1 MSDSGIFLSIFKF
14 RGSLGKRLN
23 RAFTTILVILLIPV
37 LVSMSMMLY
46 YSRSYHSLIDRAD
59 KVSSLQPVVTE
70 DLPNELF
77 GIIAGRSSFTES
89 SQFDI
94 LSYIQQEI
102 DDLIAQKPASL
113 MELTVA
119 SRTARETLKSY
130 IDNLGEQMAQGS
142 RVEQNLE
149 LLEEI
154 RNVSALLGDMLRDA
168 LRAEILSATQTSQ
181 GLQTTLYGL
190 LALDTALVLFS
201 LLFIR
206 KSRKALE
213 TAVTEP
219 VEELKRFAGEIA
231 LGRLDARANEPD
243 MEELHSLNSS
253 LNTMAGQLKSLMEEN
268 RLEQENLKKS
278 EMRALQAQITPHFL
292 YNSLDAIV
300 WLAEAKRTA
309 EVVAITRALSDFYRI
324 SLSDGRDWIS
334 VAQEEGHLRGYLTI
348 QQIRYRDILD
358 YEVNIASDVRDEMIL
373 KLSIQPLAENA
384 LYHGI
389 KNRRGRGKL
398 EINVFGDEE
407 QLCVEVRDNG
417 LGMSEERLQQ
427 VRDLLAGR
435 GNETD
440 IGYGLFSVDKRLKLY
455 YGQSRGLDIESS
467 QDKGTTI
474 SFRVP
479 LKQMRNEHV

>member
-1 MSDSGIFLSIFKF
+1 MSESGYLSFIFKLS
-14 RGSLGKRLN
+14 GSLGKRLN

-59 KVSSLQPVVTE
+59 KVSSLHPVVTE
-70 DLPNELF
+70 DLPGELF
-77 GIIAGRSSFTES
+77 GIIAGRGSFEEGT
-89 SQFDI
+89 QYKI
-94 LSYIQQEI
+94 LAHIQQEI

-119 SRTARETLKSY
+119 SRTARETLKGY
-130 IDNLGEQMAQGS
+130 IDSLGQQMASGN

-201 LLFIR
+201 LLFIS
-206 KSRKALE
+206 KARKALE
-213 TAVTEP
+213 TAVTGP
-219 VEELKRFAGEIA
+219 VEDLKRFAGEIA
-231 LGRLDARANEPD
+231 LGRLDARATEPD

-253 LNTMAGQLKSLMEEN
+253 LNTMAGQLKDLMEEN

-278 EMRALQAQITPHFL
+278 ELRALQAQITPHFL

-300 WLAEAKRTA
+300 WLAEAKKTE
-309 EVVAITRALSDFYRI
+309 EVVAITKALSDFYRI

-334 VAQEEGHLRGYLTI
+334 IAEEEGHLRGYLII

-358 YEVNIASDVRDEMIL
+358 YEVNISPEVLDEMIL

-398 EINVFGDEE
+398 EINVYAERGK
-407 QLCVEVRDNG
+407 LCVEVRDNG
-417 LGMSEERLQQ
+417 LGMSEERLEQ
-427 VRDLLAGR
+427 VRALLAGR
-435 GNETD
+435 GDETD

-455 YGQSRGLDIESS
+455 YGQSRGLEVDSS
-467 QDKGTTI
+467 QDKGTVI
-474 SFRVP
+474 SFCVP
-479 LKQMRNEHV
+479 LKQRRDECV

>member
-1 MSDSGIFLSIFKF
+1 MSDSGIFSSIFKF

-77 GIIAGRSSFTES
+77 GIIAGRSSFIEG

-358 YEVNIASDVRDEMIL
+358 YEINIAPNVRDEMIL

>member
-77 GIIAGRSSFTES
+77 GIIAGRSSFTEG

-358 YEVNIASDVRDEMIL
+358 YEVNIAPDVRDEMIL

>member
-1 MSDSGIFLSIFKF
+1 M
-14 RGSLGKRLN
+14 
-23 RAFTTILVILLIPV
+23 
-37 LVSMSMMLY
+37 
-46 YSRSYHSLIDRAD
+46 
-59 KVSSLQPVVTE
+59 
-70 DLPNELF
+70 
-77 GIIAGRSSFTES
+77 
-89 SQFDI
+89 
-94 LSYIQQEI
+94 
-102 DDLIAQKPASL
+102 IAQKPASL

-278 EMRALQAQITPHFL
+278 EMRALQVQITPHFL

-358 YEVNIASDVRDEMIL
+358 YEINIAPDVRDEMIL

-417 LGMSEERLQQ
+417 LGMSEGRLQQ

>member
-77 GIIAGRSSFTES
+77 GIIAGRSSFIEG

-358 YEVNIASDVRDEMIL
+358 YEVNIAPDVRDEMIL

>member
-1 MSDSGIFLSIFKF
+1 MSVPGLFSFIFRLK
-14 RGSLGKRLN
+14 GSLGKRLN

-46 YSRSYHSLIDRAD
+46 YSRSYHSLIERAD

-70 DLPNELF
+70 DLPSELF
-77 GIIAGRSSFTES
+77 GIIAGRGSFEGGA
-89 SQFDI
+89 QYRI
-94 LSYIQQEI
+94 LQQINQEL
-102 DDLIAQKPASL
+102 DYLIAQKSASL

-119 SRTARETLKSY
+119 SRTTRETLTGY
-130 IDNLGEQMAQGS
+130 IDSLGRQMAQNAK
-142 RVEQNLE
+142 VEQNLE

-168 LRAEILSATQTSQ
+168 LRAEILSARQTSQ

-190 LALDTALVLFS
+190 LALDTVLVLFS

-206 KSRKALE
+206 KARRALE
-213 TAVTEP
+213 NAVTGP
-219 VEELKRFAGEIA
+219 VEDLKRFAGEIA
-231 LGRLDARANEPD
+231 LGRLDARASETD

-253 LNTMAGQLKSLMEEN
+253 LNTMAGQLKDLMEEN

-300 WLAEAKRTA
+300 WLAEAKKTA

-334 VAQEEGHLRGYLTI
+334 VSEEEGHLRGYLTI

-358 YEVNIASDVRDEMIL
+358 YEVSIAPDVLDEMIL

-398 EINVFGDEE
+398 EIKVYGENS

-417 LGMSEERLQQ
+417 LGMNEQRLRQ
-427 VRDLLAGR
+427 VRALLDGQ
-435 GNETD
+435 GDESD

-455 YGQSRGLDIESS
+455 YGQRRGLEIDSS
-467 QDKGTTI
+467 QNTGTVI

-479 LKQMRNEHV
+479 MKQMREKRV

>member
-1 MSDSGIFLSIFKF
+1 MSDLGILSSIFKF

-46 YSRSYHSLIDRAD
+46 YSRSYHSLIERAD

-70 DLPNELF
+70 DLPSELF
-77 GIIAGRSSFTES
+77 GIIAGRSSFEDG
-89 SQFDI
+89 SQYRI
-94 LSYIQQEI
+94 LAQIQKQL
-102 DDLIAQKPASL
+102 DYLTAQKPASL

-119 SRTARETLKSY
+119 SRTTNETLKGY
-130 IDNLGEQMAQGS
+130 IDSLGKQMAQGAK
-142 RVEQNLE
+142 VEQNLE

-181 GLQTTLYGL
+181 GLQTTLYFL
-190 LALDTALVLFS
+190 LALDTVLVLFS
-201 LLFIR
+201 LLFIIKAR
-206 KSRKALE
+206 KVLE
-213 TAVTEP
+213 TAVTGP

-231 LGRLDARANEPD
+231 LGRLDTRAPEPD
-243 MEELHSLNSS
+243 MEELYTLNIS
-253 LNTMAGQLKSLMEEN
+253 LNTMAGQLKELMEEN

-278 EMRALQAQITPHFL
+278 ELRALQAQITPHFL

-300 WLAEAKRTA
+300 WLAEAKKTT

-334 VAQEEGHLRGYLTI
+334 VAEEEGHLRGYLTI

-358 YEVNIASDVRDEMIL
+358 YEVNIDPDVLDEMIL

-389 KNRRGRGKL
+389 KNRRGRGRL
-398 EINVFGDEE
+398 EIKVYGEDK
-407 QLCVEVRDNG
+407 QLCVEVKDNG

-427 VRDLLAGR
+427 VRDLLDGQ
-435 GNETD
+435 GDETN

-455 YGQSRGLDIESS
+455 YGQSRGLEIDSS
-467 QDKGTTI
+467 QNTGTVI

-479 LKQMRNEHV
+479 MKEMREKRV